1 MPSISTSSPLIIL
14 VVFLIMIA
22 LLFGAVL
29 VAAVAQAIVN
39 KVRGQHGPQENVITY
54 PTMLYPRY

>member
-14 VVFLIMIA
+14 AVFLIMIA
-22 LLFGAVL
+22 LLIGAVL

-39 KVRGQHGPQENVITY
+39 KMRGQHGPQQNATTY